1 MKEKIISIITGGA
14 GFFGQQIFQALMEL
28 KHHKI
33 IIIDNNKKNLTKFEK
48 KFNKYKKNFSVFNAD
63 ITSEHQVKKVNDEII
78 KKFKKLIFWLIMLP
92 LIIGLLKKEKSNSS
106 FLTLI

>member
-1 MKEKIISIITGGA
+1 
-14 GFFGQQIFQALMEL
+14 MEL

-78 KKFKKLIFWLIMLP
+78 KKFKKIDILVNNAAIDYRPIK
-92 LIIGLLKKEKSNSS
+92 KKEKSNSS